1 MRSTTRWGTVWLR
14 PRSSSLP
21 AISPT
26 TTRKYWP
33 RGRKSSCCIA
43 IWTITPHS
51 GSCAACRRSSPA
63 SQLMNIPAERLP
75 DQLARGLAA
84 LYVVVGDEPL
94 AAQEA
99 GDAIRTAARAA
110 GHTERTV
117 FTVQGRTNW
126 QGLFASGDNFSLFG
140 ERRLTEIRIPSG
152 KPGVDGAKAL
162 EAYAARLP
170 ADTLTLISLPGLDWK
185 TMQSRWFA
193 ALANQGVVVEARPID
208 RAALPGWIERRLAK
222 QGLRAERAA
231 LEFLADQVEG
241 NLLAAQQEIDKLALL
256 LPPGSVTLADVE
268 HAVVDVSRLEADAL
282 QDALYAGDGARFAQ
296 VVTDLRDAGEA
307 VPAILWQVSSAV
319 GLLVRLKLAVA
330 QGDSVSAVM
339 KTLWGRDK
347 QRAPQIERAVKRLS
361 LTQVESSLADLALV
375 DRQAKGLERVGDP
388 WDTLL
393 RVGMTL
399 AAPDP
404 GRPRNRTR

>member
-1 MRSTTRWGTVWLR
+1 
-14 PRSSSLP
+14 
-21 AISPT
+21 
-26 TTRKYWP
+26 
-33 RGRKSSCCIA
+33 
-43 IWTITPHS
+43 
-51 GSCAACRRSSPA
+51 
-63 SQLMNIPAERLP
+63 MNIPAERLP

-99 GDAIRTAARAA
+99 GDAIRTAARVA

-117 FTVQGRTNW
+117 FTVQGRYNW

-193 ALANQGVVVEARPID
+193 ALAAAGTVVEAKPVD
-208 RAALPGWIERRLAK
+208 RAALPGWIERRLVK

-231 LEFLADQVEG
+231 LDFLADQVEG

-256 LPPGSVTLADVE
+256 LPPGTVTLADVE

-296 VVTDLRDAGEA
+296 VVTDLRDSGEA

-319 GLLVRLKLAVA
+319 QLLLRLKLALA
-330 QGDSVSAVM
+330 QGDSLPGLMRA
-339 KTLWGRDK
+339 LWGRDK
-347 QRAPQIERAVKRLS
+347 QRVPQIERALKRLS
-361 LTQVESSLADLALV
+361 LAQAETALADLALI

-399 AAPDP
+399 ARA
-404 GRPRNRTR
+404 G

>member
-1 MRSTTRWGTVWLR
+1 L
-14 PRSSSLP
+14 
-21 AISPT
+21 
-26 TTRKYWP
+26 
-33 RGRKSSCCIA
+33 
-43 IWTITPHS
+43 
-51 GSCAACRRSSPA
+51 
-63 SQLMNIPAERLP
+63 NIPADRLP
-75 DQLARGLAA
+75 AHLARGLAA

-99 GDAIRTAARAA
+99 GDAIRAAARAA
-110 GHTERTV
+110 GHTERIIYS
-117 FTVQGRTNW
+117 VQGRYNW
-126 QGLFASGDNFSLFG
+126 QGIFADGDNFSLFA
-140 ERRLTEIRIPSG
+140 ERRLAEIRIPSG

-162 EAYAARLP
+162 ETYAARLP

-193 ALANQGVVVEARPID
+193 ALAKSGVVVEAKPVERT
-208 RAALPGWIERRLAK
+208 ALPGWIERRLAR
-222 QGLRAERAA
+222 QDLRADRAA

-256 LPPGSVTLADVE
+256 LPPGAVMLADIE
-268 HAVVDVSRLEADAL
+268 HAVADVSRLEADIL

-296 VVTDLRDAGEA
+296 VVVDLKDSGEA

-319 GLLVRLKLAVA
+319 QLLLRLKSAVA
-330 QGDSVSAVM
+330 RGDSLPAAM
-339 KTLWGRDK
+339 RTLWGRDR

-361 LTQVESSLADLALV
+361 LAQVESALTDLALI

-399 AAPDP
+399 AEPA
-404 GRPRNRTR
+404 GNGKR

>member
-1 MRSTTRWGTVWLR
+1 L
-14 PRSSSLP
+14 
-21 AISPT
+21 
-26 TTRKYWP
+26 
-33 RGRKSSCCIA
+33 
-43 IWTITPHS
+43 
-51 GSCAACRRSSPA
+51 
-63 SQLMNIPAERLP
+63 NIPADRLS
-75 DQLARGLAA
+75 DHLARGLAA

-99 GDAIRTAARAA
+99 ADAIRAAARAA
-110 GHTERTV
+110 GHSERTV
-117 FTVQGRTNW
+117 YTVLGRYNW
-126 QGLFASGDNFSLFG
+126 QGIFAAGDNFSLFA
-140 ERRLTEIRIPSG
+140 ERRLAEIRIPSG

-162 EAYAARLP
+162 ETYAAKLP
-170 ADTLTLISLPGLDWK
+170 ADTLTMISLPGLDWK

-193 ALANQGVVVEARPID
+193 ALAKSGVVVEAKPVD
-208 RAALPGWIERRLAK
+208 RAALPGWIDRRLAG

-231 LEFLADQVEG
+231 LEFLADQVER

-256 LPPGSVTLADVE
+256 LPAGTITLADVE

-296 VVTDLRDAGEA
+296 VVADLRDSGEA

-319 GLLVRLKLAVA
+319 QLLLRLKSAVA
-330 QGDSVSAVM
+330 QGDSLPAAM
-339 KTLWGRDK
+339 RALWGRDK
-347 QRAPQIERAVKRLS
+347 QRAPQIERALKRLG
-361 LTQVESSLADLALV
+361 LAKIESALSDLALI

-399 AAPDP
+399 AEPV
-404 GRPRNRTR
+404 GNGKR

>member
-1 MRSTTRWGTVWLR
+1 
-14 PRSSSLP
+14 
-21 AISPT
+21 
-26 TTRKYWP
+26 
-33 RGRKSSCCIA
+33 
-43 IWTITPHS
+43 
-51 GSCAACRRSSPA
+51 
-63 SQLMNIPAERLP
+63 MNIPAERLP

-99 GDAIRTAARAA
+99 ADAIRAAARAA
-110 GHTERTV
+110 GHSERNV
-117 FTVQGRTNW
+117 YTVQGRYNW
-126 QGLFASGDNFSLFG
+126 QGIFASGDNLSLFA

-162 EAYAARLP
+162 EAYAAKLP
-170 ADTLTLISLPGLDWK
+170 ADTLTLISLPGVDWK
-185 TMQSRWFA
+185 AQQSRWFA
-193 ALANQGVVVEARPID
+193 ALAKTGVVVEAKPID
-208 RAALPGWIERRLAK
+208 RTALPGWIERRLAK

-231 LEFLADQVEG
+231 LERLADQVEG

-256 LPPGSVTLADVE
+256 LPPGNVTLADVE

-282 QDALYAGDGARFAQ
+282 ADALYAGDAARFAQ
-296 VVTDLRDAGEA
+296 IVADLKDSGEA

-319 GLLVRLKLAVA
+319 QLLLRLKSAVA
-330 QGDSVSAVM
+330 QGDSLPGVM
-339 KTLWGRDK
+339 RTLWGRDK
-347 QRAPQIERAVKRLS
+347 QRAPQIERALKRLS
-361 LTQVESSLADLALV
+361 LSRVESALADLALI

-399 AAPDP
+399 AEPASN
-404 GRPRNRTR
+404 GKR

>member
-1 MRSTTRWGTVWLR
+1 L
-14 PRSSSLP
+14 
-21 AISPT
+21 
-26 TTRKYWP
+26 
-33 RGRKSSCCIA
+33 
-43 IWTITPHS
+43 
-51 GSCAACRRSSPA
+51 
-63 SQLMNIPAERLP
+63 NIPADRLS
-75 DQLARGLAA
+75 DHLARGLAA

-99 GDAIRTAARAA
+99 ADAIRAAARAA
-110 GHTERTV
+110 GHSERTV
-117 FTVQGRTNW
+117 YTVLGRYNW
-126 QGLFASGDNFSLFG
+126 QGIFAAGDNFSLFA
-140 ERRLTEIRIPSG
+140 ERRLAEIRIPSG

-162 EAYAARLP
+162 ETYAAKLP

-193 ALANQGVVVEARPID
+193 ALAKSGVVVEAKPVD
-208 RAALPGWIERRLAK
+208 RAALPGWIDRRLAG

-256 LPPGSVTLADVE
+256 LPAGTITLADVE

-296 VVTDLRDAGEA
+296 VVADLRDSGEA

-319 GLLVRLKLAVA
+319 QLLLRLKSAVA
-330 QGDSVSAVM
+330 QGDSLPAAM
-339 KTLWGRDK
+339 RALWGRDK
-347 QRAPQIERAVKRLS
+347 QRAPQIERALKRLG
-361 LTQVESSLADLALV
+361 LAKIESALSDLALI

-388 WDTLL
+388 WDTLV

-399 AAPDP
+399 AEPV
-404 GRPRNRTR
+404 GNGKR

>member
-1 MRSTTRWGTVWLR
+1 L
-14 PRSSSLP
+14 
-21 AISPT
+21 
-26 TTRKYWP
+26 
-33 RGRKSSCCIA
+33 
-43 IWTITPHS
+43 
-51 GSCAACRRSSPA
+51 
-63 SQLMNIPAERLP
+63 NIPADRLP
-75 DQLARGLAA
+75 AHLARGLAA

-99 GDAIRTAARAA
+99 GDAIRAAARAA
-110 GHTERTV
+110 GHTERIIYS
-117 FTVQGRTNW
+117 VQGRYNW
-126 QGLFASGDNFSLFG
+126 QGIFADGDNFSLFA
-140 ERRLTEIRIPSG
+140 ERRLAEIRIPSG

-162 EAYAARLP
+162 ETYAARLP

-193 ALANQGVVVEARPID
+193 ALAKSGVVVEAKPVERT
-208 RAALPGWIERRLAK
+208 ALPGWIERRLAR
-222 QGLRAERAA
+222 QDLRADRAA

-256 LPPGSVTLADVE
+256 LPPGAVMLADIE
-268 HAVVDVSRLEADAL
+268 HAVADVSRLEADIL

-296 VVTDLRDAGEA
+296 VVVDLKDSGEA

-319 GLLVRLKLAVA
+319 QLLLRLKSAVA
-330 QGDSVSAVM
+330 RGDSLPAAM
-339 KTLWGRDK
+339 RTLWGRDR

-361 LTQVESSLADLALV
+361 LAQVESALTDLALI
-375 DRQAKGLERVGDP
+375 DRQAKGLQRVGDP

-399 AAPDP
+399 AEPA
-404 GRPRNRTR
+404 GNGKR

>member
-1 MRSTTRWGTVWLR
+1 L
-14 PRSSSLP
+14 
-21 AISPT
+21 
-26 TTRKYWP
+26 
-33 RGRKSSCCIA
+33 
-43 IWTITPHS
+43 
-51 GSCAACRRSSPA
+51 
-63 SQLMNIPAERLP
+63 NIPAERLP

-99 GDAIRTAARAA
+99 GDAIRAAARAA
-110 GHTERTV
+110 GYSERSVYTV
-117 FTVQGRTNW
+117 LGRYNW
-126 QGLFASGDNFSLFG
+126 QGIFAAGDNLSLFA

-162 EAYAARLP
+162 EAYASRLP

-185 TMQSRWFA
+185 TMQSRWFV
-193 ALANQGVVVEARPID
+193 ALAQRGVVVEARPID
-208 RAALPGWIERRLAK
+208 RAALPGWIDRRLAK
-222 QGLRAERAA
+222 LGLRADRAA
-231 LEFLADQVEG
+231 LAFLADQVES

-256 LPPGSVTLADVE
+256 LPAGPVTLADVE

-282 QDALYAGDGARFAQ
+282 ADALYAGDSTRFAQ
-296 VVTDLRDAGEA
+296 IVTDLKDSGEA
-307 VPAILWQVSSAV
+307 VPAILWQVSAAV
-319 GLLVRLKLAVA
+319 GLLLRIKSAIA
-330 QGDSVSAVM
+330 QGDSPAGIM
-339 KTLWGRDK
+339 RTLWGRDR

-361 LTQVESSLADLALV
+361 LAQVEMALADLALI

-399 AAPDP
+399 AVSDS
-404 GRPRNRTR
+404 GRPAYRTR

>member
-1 MRSTTRWGTVWLR
+1 
-14 PRSSSLP
+14 
-21 AISPT
+21 
-26 TTRKYWP
+26 
-33 RGRKSSCCIA
+33 
-43 IWTITPHS
+43 
-51 GSCAACRRSSPA
+51 
-63 SQLMNIPAERLP
+63 MNIPAERLP

-99 GDAIRTAARAA
+99 ADAIRAAARAA
-110 GHTERTV
+110 GHSERNVYTV
-117 FTVQGRTNW
+117 LGRYNW
-126 QGLFASGDNFSLFG
+126 QGIFASGDNLSLFA

-162 EAYAARLP
+162 EAYAAKLP
-170 ADTLTLISLPGLDWK
+170 ADTLTLISLPGVDWK
-185 TMQSRWFA
+185 AQQSRWFA
-193 ALANQGVVVEARPID
+193 ALAKSGVVVEAKPID
-208 RAALPGWIERRLAK
+208 RTALPGWIERRLAK

-231 LEFLADQVEG
+231 LERLADQVEG

-256 LPPGSVTLADVE
+256 LPPGNVTLADVE

-282 QDALYAGDGARFAQ
+282 ADALYAGDAARFAQ
-296 VVTDLRDAGEA
+296 IVADLKDSGEA

-319 GLLVRLKLAVA
+319 QLLLRLKSAVA
-330 QGDSVSAVM
+330 QGDSLPGVM
-339 KTLWGRDK
+339 RTLWGRDK
-347 QRAPQIERAVKRLS
+347 QRAPQIERALKRLS
-361 LTQVESSLADLALV
+361 LARVESALADLALI

-399 AAPDP
+399 AEPASN
-404 GRPRNRTR
+404 GKR

>member
-1 MRSTTRWGTVWLR
+1 MADHAPS
-14 PRSSSLP
+14 
-21 AISPT
+21 A
-26 TTRKYWP
+26 K
-33 RGRKSSCCIA
+33 
-43 IWTITPHS
+43 HS
-51 GSCAACRRSSPA
+51 ARQRN
-63 SQLMNIPAERLP
+63 LNIPAERLN
-75 DQLARGLAA
+75 DQLARGLAP

-99 GDAIRTAARAA
+99 GDAIRAAARAG

-117 FTVQGRTNW
+117 HTVQGRYNW
-126 QGLFASGDNFSLFG
+126 QPLFASGDNLSLFA

-162 EAYAARLP
+162 ETYAARLP
-170 ADTLTLISLPGLDWK
+170 EDTLTLISLPGLDWK

-193 ALANQGVVVEARPID
+193 ALAQAGVVVEAKPID
-208 RAALPGWIERRLAK
+208 RAALPGWIERRLAR

-231 LEFLADQVEG
+231 LAFLADQVEG

-256 LPPGSVTLADVE
+256 LPTGAVTLADVE

-282 QDALYAGDGARFAQ
+282 QDALYAGDGERFAQ
-296 VVTDLRDAGEA
+296 VVIDLRDAGEA

-319 GLLVRLKLAVA
+319 QLLLRLKLALK
-330 QGDSVSAVM
+330 QGDSLPALM
-339 KTLWGRDK
+339 RTLWGRDK
-347 QRAPQIERAVKRLS
+347 QRAPQIERAVKRLG
-361 LTQVESSLADLALV
+361 LAQVESALADLALI

-399 AAPDP
+399 AAPDS
-404 GRPRNRTR
+404 GRPANRTR

>member
-1 MRSTTRWGTVWLR
+1 L
-14 PRSSSLP
+14 
-21 AISPT
+21 
-26 TTRKYWP
+26 
-33 RGRKSSCCIA
+33 
-43 IWTITPHS
+43 
-51 GSCAACRRSSPA
+51 
-63 SQLMNIPAERLP
+63 NIPADRLP

-99 GDAIRTAARAA
+99 SDAIRMAARAA
-110 GHTERTV
+110 GHSERTV
-117 FTVQGRTNW
+117 YAVQGRYNW
-126 QGLFASGDNFSLFG
+126 QGIFAAGDNLSLFA

-162 EAYAARLP
+162 ETYANKLP

-193 ALANQGVVVEARPID
+193 TLAQNGVVVEARPID
-208 RAALPGWIERRLAK
+208 RAQLPGWIDRRLAK
-222 QGLRAERAA
+222 QGLRAERTA
-231 LEFLADQVEG
+231 LDFLADQVEG

-256 LPPGSVTLADVE
+256 LPPGQVTLADVE

-282 QDALYAGDGARFAQ
+282 ADALYAGDGARFAQ
-296 VVTDLRDAGEA
+296 VVTDLRDSGEA
-307 VPAILWQVSSAV
+307 VPAILWQVTSAV
-319 GLLVRLKLAVA
+319 GLLLRLKLAVA
-330 QGDSVSAVM
+330 QGDSLPAM
-339 KTLWGRDK
+339 MRTLWGRDK
-347 QRAPQIERAVKRLS
+347 QRAPQIERALKRLI
-361 LTQVESSLADLALV
+361 LAQVETALADLALI

-399 AAPDP
+399 AQPDS
-404 GRPRNRTR
+404 GQLHNRTR

>member
-1 MRSTTRWGTVWLR
+1 
-14 PRSSSLP
+14 
-21 AISPT
+21 
-26 TTRKYWP
+26 
-33 RGRKSSCCIA
+33 
-43 IWTITPHS
+43 
-51 GSCAACRRSSPA
+51 
-63 SQLMNIPAERLP
+63 MNIPADRLT

-99 GDAIRTAARAA
+99 SDAIRMAARAA
-110 GHTERTV
+110 GHSERTV
-117 FTVQGRTNW
+117 YTVQGRYNW
-126 QGLFASGDNFSLFG
+126 QGIFAAGDNLSLFA

-162 EAYAARLP
+162 ETYANTLP

-193 ALANQGVVVEARPID
+193 TLAQNGVVVEARPID
-208 RAALPGWIERRLAK
+208 RAALPGWIDRRLAR

-256 LPPGSVTLADVE
+256 LPPGTVTLADVE

-282 QDALYAGDGARFAQ
+282 QDALVAGDSARFAQ
-296 VVTDLRDAGEA
+296 VVTDLRDSGEA
-307 VPAILWQVSSAV
+307 VPAILWQVTSAV
-319 GLLVRLKLAVA
+319 GLLLRLKLAVA
-330 QGDSVSAVM
+330 QGDSLPAVM
-339 KTLWGRDK
+339 RTLWGRDK
-347 QRAPQIERAVKRLS
+347 QRAPQIERALKRLS
-361 LTQVESSLADLALV
+361 LAQVETALADLALI

-399 AAPDP
+399 AQPDS
-404 GRPRNRTR
+404 GQLHNRTR

>member
-1 MRSTTRWGTVWLR
+1 
-14 PRSSSLP
+14 
-21 AISPT
+21 
-26 TTRKYWP
+26 
-33 RGRKSSCCIA
+33 
-43 IWTITPHS
+43 
-51 GSCAACRRSSPA
+51 
-63 SQLMNIPAERLP
+63 MNIPAERLP

-99 GDAIRTAARAA
+99 SDAIRAAARAA
-110 GHTERTV
+110 AHSERTI
-117 FTVQGRTNW
+117 FTVQGRYNW
-126 QGLFASGDNFSLFG
+126 QSIFASGDNLSLFA

-162 EAYAARLP
+162 ETYAARLP
-170 ADTLTLISLPGLDWK
+170 ADTLTLINLPGLDWK
-185 TMQSRWFA
+185 AMKSRWFS
-193 ALANQGVVVEARPID
+193 ALAAAGVVVEARPIE
-208 RAALPGWIERRLAK
+208 RAQLPAWIDRRLAK
-222 QGLRAERAA
+222 QGLRADRAA

-256 LPPGSVTLADVE
+256 LPAGAVTLADVE

-296 VVTDLRDAGEA
+296 VVTDLKDAGEA

-319 GLLVRLKLAVA
+319 QLLLRLKLAVA
-330 QGDSVSAVM
+330 QGDSLPGVM
-339 KTLWGRDK
+339 RTLWGRDK
-347 QRAPQIERAVKRLS
+347 QRAPQIERALKRLS
-361 LTQVESSLADLALV
+361 LAQVETALAALALI

-393 RVGMTL
+393 RMGLTL
-399 AAPDP
+399 AIPQP
-404 GRPRNRTR
+404 SNGKR

>member
-1 MRSTTRWGTVWLR
+1 
-14 PRSSSLP
+14 
-21 AISPT
+21 
-26 TTRKYWP
+26 
-33 RGRKSSCCIA
+33 
-43 IWTITPHS
+43 
-51 GSCAACRRSSPA
+51 
-63 SQLMNIPAERLP
+63 MNIPADRLP

-99 GDAIRTAARAA
+99 GDAIRAAARAA
-110 GHTERTV
+110 GHTERNV
-117 FTVQGRTNW
+117 HTVQGRTNW
-126 QGLFASGDNFSLFG
+126 QDIFAAGDNFSLFA
-140 ERRLTEIRIPSG
+140 ERRLAEIRIPSG

-162 EAYAARLP
+162 ETYAARLP

-193 ALANQGVVVEARPID
+193 ALAAAGVVVEAKPVD
-208 RAALPGWIERRLAK
+208 RAALPGWIERRLAR
-222 QGLRAERAA
+222 QDLRADRAA

-256 LPPGSVTLADVE
+256 LPPGTVTLADIE
-268 HAVVDVSRLEADAL
+268 HAVADVSRLEADIL

-296 VVTDLRDAGEA
+296 VVADLKDSGEA

-319 GLLVRLKLAVA
+319 QLLLRLKSAVA
-330 QGDSVSAVM
+330 RGDSLPGAM
-339 KTLWGRDK
+339 RTLWGRDR

-361 LTQVESSLADLALV
+361 LAQVESALADLALI

-399 AAPDP
+399 AEPA
-404 GRPRNRTR
+404 GNGKR